1 MTAPRYFDISLVRW
15 CGEFVCGR
23 VTRAFFDY
31 WKGRPEEDLTAFMTA
46 WKQEDREPGVPPAR
60 SDGSTP
66 DNWDEFDDI
75 EHVSNA
81 LTQNNIVR
89 VIEVEPDTGA
99 GGFRKKAGGYE
110 EDFEISAIAGD
121 MPGSFLN
128 CVRSLKVDQETDDP
142 SHPVIV
148 AKALAKGVETLARC
162 ETSGPFDIRKLS
174 ISYVDF
180 DGDNVVEALTYD
192 GVPLDIE
199 GEHSDGKGMV
209 FYLGDLHR
217 TAPGD
222 GEAAHSASPVRPPG
236 RLRLLA
242 GTLWP
247 SLNTAL
253 GAVFSL
259 FGFPVF
265 LLAMISAAKYLQLFN
280 LTELRGWA
288 LTIIETQADLLDEIA
303 EAAAA
308 YGVTLP
314 AFLADAVILYLS
326 VGNTMAR
333 AEKNDLVS
341 VDNDEAN
348 HWELFREWITRGRID
363 SLVLSL
369 PKIVRDGFVRLFWPL
384 MILYRFRTP
393 FVVSGPG
400 PSGEMINSSVPR
412 RELLGFARMVT
423 EARGTWKGQSIQDF
437 RQIFLWHVILV
448 AGAAALSAEAFRL
461 MS

>member
-1 MTAPRYFDISLVRW
+1 MTGPRYYNISIVRW

-23 VTRAFFDY
+23 ITRAFFDH
-31 WKGRPEEDLTAFMTA
+31 WKGRPEGDLAAFMMA
-46 WKQEDREPGVPPAR
+46 WKQEDRDPGVPPAR
-60 SDGSTP
+60 SDGTTP
-66 DNWDEFDDI
+66 DNWDEFDDV
-75 EHVSNA
+75 EHISNA
-81 LTQNNIVR
+81 VTQNNFIR
-89 VIEVEPDTGA
+89 VIEVEPGPEA
-99 GGFRKKAGGYE
+99 GGFRKKAGGYAQ
-110 EDFEISAIAGD
+110 DFEISAIAAD
-121 MPGSFLN
+121 MPDNFLN
-128 CVRSLKVDQETDDP
+128 CVRSLKVDQGTDEP
-142 SHPVIV
+142 THPVIV

-192 GVPLDIE
+192 GVSLEIE
-199 GEHSDGKGMV
+199 GDHSDGKGMV

-222 GEAAHSASPVRPPG
+222 GETAHSGGPVLPPG
-236 RLRLLA
+236 RLRLFA

-247 SLNTAL
+247 SLRTAL
-253 GAVFSL
+253 SAVFSL

-288 LTIIETQADLLDEIA
+288 LIMIETQADLLDDIA
-303 EAAAA
+303 EAAAD

-314 AFLADAVILYLS
+314 AILADAVILYLS

-341 VDNDEAN
+341 VENDEAN
-348 HWELFREWITRGRID
+348 HWELFKEWMTRGRID

-384 MILYRFRTP
+384 MVLYRLKTP

-400 PSGEMINSSVPR
+400 PSDDMINSSVPQ
-412 RELLGFARMVT
+412 RELVDFAQMVT
-423 EARGTWKGQSIQDF
+423 EARGTWKGQSVQDF
-437 RQIFLWHVILV
+437 RQVFLWHVILV
-448 AGAAALSAEAFRL
+448 TGAAALSAEALHL